1 MEWRHGQFVAY
12 RGGPVPQNAPL
23 AWFGQPGSFVAPPA
37 TFGQPSAFPPQQTLA
52 FSGCRA
58 AGKPARERQLD
69 ETYCLVGK
77 DRRPKPFSSVSQI
90 SGGDYEG
97 MISCIFECGGPR
109 MLLKIQAQDPKE
121 RQRLET
127 CRETVATFL
136 QETVSDH
143 IGDGMRSRGVGE
155 EEAEVDAF
163 YDGSLENFAAK
174 IQGLSEVKVS
184 ATCANVQRVL
194 VEICSDS
201 RYVAMKLYQI
211 EIQSCLVARQG
222 FLARDDAGQLE
233 PVKLQPDTT
242 GFAIVFNRAALQVD
256 TESLA
261 DRLGL
266 QNVLGLLKNKM
277 LHVVYFQSEAA
288 LPAALKMASKAQEE
302 AVKAQQKAEMAL
314 QLARGSA
321 MERPPAVWVCQLGSP
336 GSGGFQP
343 TGNAFPIDPVPQNIA
358 YLKKAIKQEKPNR
371 VICDADEIDIY
382 SQKDGRWVKETMMSS
397 SLRNTDEA
405 DCYGFML
412 PAGAAGAT

>member
-1 MEWRHGQFVAY
+1 
-12 RGGPVPQNAPL
+12 
-23 AWFGQPGSFVAPPA
+23 
-37 TFGQPSAFPPQQTLA
+37 
-52 FSGCRA
+52 
-58 AGKPARERQLD
+58 
-69 ETYCLVGK
+69 
-77 DRRPKPFSSVSQI
+77 
-90 SGGDYEG
+90 
-97 MISCIFECGGPR
+97 MISRICECGGPR
-109 MLLKIQAQDPKE
+109 MLLKIEPQDPKE

-127 CRETVATFL
+127 CRETVARFL

-163 YDGSLENFAAK
+163 YDGSFENFAAK

-211 EIQSCLVARQG
+211 EIQSCLVARKG

-288 LPAALKMASKAQEE
+288 LPAAMKMASKAMS
-302 AVKAQQKAEMAL
+302 KAEMAL
-314 QLARGSA
+314 QLAQGKRCAGCHMVCFLAMPFFPFAVSGHCDGSRNQA
-321 MERPPAVWVCQLGSP
+321 CQ
-336 GSGGFQP
+336 
-343 TGNAFPIDPVPQNIA
+343 N
-358 YLKKAIKQEKPNR
+358 
-371 VICDADEIDIY
+371 
-382 SQKDGRWVKETMMSS
+382 
-397 SLRNTDEA
+397 
-405 DCYGFML
+405 
-412 PAGAAGAT
+412 GALANSF

>member
-1 MEWRHGQFVAY
+1 MEWRYGRLVAY
-12 RGGPVPQNAPL
+12 HGEPVPQNAH
-23 AWFGQPGSFVAPPA
+23 PGWWSPGPFVAPPA

-77 DRRPKPFSSVSQI
+77 DGRPKPFSSVSQI

-97 MISCIFECGGPR
+97 MISRIFECGGPR
-109 MLLKIQAQDPKE
+109 MLLKIQRQDPKE

-127 CRETVATFL
+127 CRETVACFL

-163 YDGSLENFAAK
+163 YDGSFENFAAK

-211 EIQSCLVARQG
+211 EIQSCLVARKG

-288 LPAALKMASKAQEE
+288 LPAAMKMASKAMS
-302 AVKAQQKAEMAL
+302 KAEMAL
-314 QLARGSA
+314 QLAQGSA
-321 MERPPAVWVCQLGSP
+321 APQRPPAVWVCQLGSP
-336 GSGGFQP
+336 DGKDFKVIGNPFQVK
-343 TGNAFPIDPVPQNIA
+343 GVLANVDD
-358 YLKKAIKQEKPNR
+358 LKEGIKNKAELSIPSFKM
-371 VICDADEIDIY
+371 DIY
-382 SQKDGRWVKETMMSS
+382 SKEDGGWVKEESMSA
-397 SLRNTDEA
+397 SLRETDEA
-405 DCYGFML
+405 DCYGFTI
-412 PAGAAGAT
+412 PAGAAGAA

>member
-1 MEWRHGQFVAY
+1 MEWRYGRLVAY
-12 RGGPVPQNAPL
+12 HGEPVPQNAH
-23 AWFGQPGSFVAPPA
+23 PGWWSPGPFVAPPA

-69 ETYCLVGK
+69 ETYCLVGE
-77 DRRPKPFSSVSQI
+77 DGRPKPFSSVSQI

-97 MISCIFECGGPR
+97 MISRIFECGGPR
-109 MLLKIQAQDPKE
+109 MLLKIEPQDPKE

-127 CRETVATFL
+127 CRETVARFL

-163 YDGSLENFAAK
+163 YDGSFENFAAK

-211 EIQSCLVARQG
+211 EIQSCLVARKG

-288 LPAALKMASKAQEE
+288 LPAAMKMASKAMS
-302 AVKAQQKAEMAL
+302 KAEMAL
-314 QLARGSA
+314 QLAQGSA
-321 MERPPAVWVCQLGSP
+321 ASQRPPAVWVCQLGSP
-336 GSGGFQP
+336 DGKNFEVIGNPFQVK
-343 TGNAFPIDPVPQNIA
+343 GVLANVDD
-358 YLKKAIKQEKPNR
+358 LKKAIKQEKPNR

-382 SQKDGRWVKETMMSS
+382 SQKDGGWVKS
-397 SLRNTDEA
+397 DEESEVDRGKSKA
-405 DCYGFML
+405 DCYGFTI
-412 PAGAAGAT
+412 PAGAAGAA